1 MGDSPSF
8 CNVVEA
14 ASVVEITQRWDR
26 SIMFY
31 VIEILVRSFDL
42 LSFGKMEL
50 FLQNREFRRLLRISS
65 PSGPALVVNS
75 DIGVIAPYRR
85 QVKI

>member
-65 PSGPALVVNS
+65 SSGPALVVNS